1 MTMTAIWVAYAHA
14 SSFTSSAMVVRPSR
28 MAITIGLLLVVVFNR
43 YNSYRG
49 WVTELS
55 FPTQKSYGVLIQF
68 YNMINPA
75 WIAYR
80 SLAIIFFFI
89 YKKGSFAW
97 SDITSTVPVSSLL
110 STDPETGLAIVMYFT
125 IATSTTSCRSPCRWR
140 SCSTS
145 PGTIPTAAC
154 ATSAAASSS
163 PAPSGRRF
171 LPSRWSETMG
181 TASHV
186 GARTRATRTRSSRR
200 RTRASPSPT

>member
-1 MTMTAIWVAYAHA
+1 MTAIWVACAHA
-14 SSFTSSAMVVRPSR
+14 SSLTSSAIVVRPSR

-97 SDITSTVPVSSLL
+97 SDMTATVPVSSLL

-125 IATSTTSCRSPCRWR
+125 IATSTTSWRSPCRWR

-145 PGTIPTAAC
+145 PGTTPTAAC

-163 PAPSGRRF
+163 LAPSGRRF
-171 LPSRWSETMG
+171 LPSRWSESMRRTSR
-181 TASHV
+181 T
-186 GARTRATRTRSSRR
+186 GAQTRATRTRSSRR